1 MTETFTLLKL
11 TDELNISFGFDGFS
25 RIMLPVVLILFAMA
39 IYYSTAYIR
48 DKKHMIRYYCFLCLA
63 GAALVLM
70 SLSAN
75 LFTFYLNY
83 ELLTLMSAPLV
94 MHEETKEALT
104 AGFKYLI
111 YSFGGAYLVLFG
123 FFVLSKYLP
132 SFDFV
137 NGGQGVFASGVPGL
151 ATIAVFSMILGFGV
165 KAGMWPF
172 HSWLTSAHPVAVS
185 PASAILSGIVTGA
198 GAAGI
203 VRLLYFTTGTEV
215 LKGTVFQTVWSILT
229 LATVLMGSL
238 LAFFEP
244 VLKRRLA
251 YSTISQMSYILFGLS
266 LFDDS
271 AYHGAMLQFVSHAFA
286 KCALFL
292 IAGAL
297 IKVSGCVK
305 VSDMKGIGKK
315 HPLIMWCYI
324 FAALSMVGIPPT
336 GGFMA
341 KWYLL
346 LGAVASDNVF
356 IRWAGPTVLLV
367 SALLTAGYLFPL
379 AMRGF
384 LPGRDFEYKNRDAGL
399 GHRYGIPIAVL
410 TILAV
415 FAGIVPG
422 LFVK

>member
-1 MTETFTLLKL
+1 MTDTFTLLKI
-11 TDELNISFGFDGFS
+11 TDELNISYGFDGFS
-25 RIMLPVVLILFAMA
+25 RIMLIVVLILFPMA
-39 IYYSTAYIR
+39 ICYATGYIR
-48 DKKHMIRYYCFLCLA
+48 EKKHIVQFYTFFCLA
-63 GAALVLM
+63 GVSMVLM
-70 SLSAN
+70 AVSAN

-83 ELLTLMSAPLV
+83 ELLTLLSAPLV
-94 MHEETKEALT
+94 MYERTKEALT

-111 YSFGGAYLVLFG
+111 YSFAGAYFVLFG
-123 FFVLSKYLP
+123 FFLLTRFLSDF
-132 SFDFV
+132 SFV
-137 NGGQGVFASGVPGL
+137 QGGHGISASGNQSL
-151 ATIAVFSMILGFGV
+151 AVIAVFSMLIGFGV

-198 GAAGI
+198 GAAGVI
-203 VRLLYFTTGTEV
+203 RLLYYTTGTGILE
-215 LKGTVFQTVWSILT
+215 GTVFRTVWSVLA

-266 LFDDS
+266 LINDS
-271 AYHGAMLQFVSHAFA
+271 GYHGALLQFVSHAFA
-286 KCALFL
+286 KCALFM

-297 IKVSGCVK
+297 IKVSGCVN

-315 HPLIMWCYI
+315 HPLIMWCYV
-324 FAALSMVGIPPT
+324 FMALSMTGIPPT
-336 GGFMA
+336 GGFVA

-346 LGAVASDNVF
+346 FGAVASDNVF
-356 IRWAGPTVLLV
+356 IRWAGPVILLA

-384 LPGRDFEYKNRDAGL
+384 MPGEDFEYKHRDAGL
-399 GHRYGIPIAVL
+399 GPRYGIPIGIL
-410 TILAV
+410 TALAV
-415 FAGIVPG
+415 IAGIIPG